1 MSKGM
6 IEVDHRISVKS
17 KERTRRNRD
26 SIMVIGSM
34 DCRSRRNPRLLQ
46 F

>member
-1 MSKGM
+1 MSEGM

-34 DCRSRRNPRLLQ
+34 DYTSHGNHRLIQL
-46 F
+46 